1 MADSRFAALRFL
13 QKKWPLIQKVSFFLG
28 VSLLALVLTQLLRSD
43 AMSTSAVNALFLLL
57 FAAGLWISEA
67 IPPFAV
73 SILVIGYS
81 MYFLDSIDLMIVSE
95 DWERYVST
103 WSSPIIW
110 ILIGGFFLAMGA
122 QVTAFDRKF
131 SRFVLHYFGNRPY
144 NILLGCMLVTAVLSM
159 FMSNTAT
166 TAMMVAI
173 LTPIIQQVDRKD
185 PLVKAV
191 FLGVAAAATLGG
203 MGTVIGSPPNAIA
216 LGIIQ
221 SQGLT
226 FGFSQWMLIGVP
238 IAFISIIV
246 IWFVLKNHYK
256 TQYERLELQIGAAAP
271 TISQRTQYRYRV
283 IVVVTFTLT
292 VGLWLTSTLHS
303 IPVAVVS
310 FLPIVSFTVT
320 GVVRAEDLRLL
331 PWDTLILVAGG
342 LTLGMV
348 ISDTGLANHIVSG
361 IPIFNNI
368 VVMLLIMGWLT
379 TFLSN
384 IMSNTAAASILIPVG
399 SSFLPDH
406 SLIISLVIGLSAST
420 ALFLPIST
428 PPNAIAFSTG
438 YLKQS
443 DFRLLGI
450 LVGLG
455 GPVLVA
461 LIVMFFYL

>member
-13 QKKWPLIQKVSFFLG
+13 QKKWPLIQKISFFFT
-28 VSLLALVLTQLLRSD
+28 VTLLALLLTQLLRTD
-43 AMSTSAVNALFLLL
+43 AMSIPAVNALFLLL

-81 MYFLDSIDLMIVSE
+81 MYLLDSTDLVVVSK

-110 ILIGGFFLAMGA
+110 ILIGGFFLAIGA

-131 SRFVLHYFGNRPY
+131 SRFVLLYFGNRPY

-185 PLVKAV
+185 PLVKAI
-191 FLGVAAAATLGG
+191 FLGVAAAATVGG

-221 SQGLT
+221 NQGLS
-226 FGFSQWMLIGVP
+226 FGFSQWMLMGVP
-238 IAFISIIV
+238 LALILV
-246 IWFVLKNHYK
+246 LVVWLVLKRRYK
-256 TQYERLELQIGAAAP
+256 TQYDYLELQVGSASP
-271 TISQRTQYRYRV
+271 SVTQRTQYRFRI
-283 IVVVTFTLT
+283 IVVATFALT
-292 VGLWLTSTLHS
+292 VGLWLTSTLHQ

-310 FLPIVSFTVT
+310 FLPIVAFTVT

-342 LTLGMV
+342 LTLGMA
-348 ISDTGLANHIVSG
+348 ISDTGLATHIVEN
-361 IPIFNNI
+361 IPVVDNL

-379 TFLSN
+379 AFLSN

-406 SLIISLVIGLSAST
+406 GLLVSLVIGLSAST

-443 DFRLLGI
+443 DFRLLGT

-455 GPVLVA
+455 GPLLVA
-461 LIVMFFYL
+461 LIVLFFL

>member
-13 QKKWPLIQKVSFFLG
+13 QKKWPLIQKVSFFLA
-28 VSLLALVLTQLLRSD
+28 VTLLALFLTQLLRSE

-81 MYFLDSIDLMIVSE
+81 MYFLDSIDLTVVSE

-131 SRFVLHYFGNRPY
+131 SSFVLRYFGNKPY

-191 FLGVAAAATLGG
+191 FLGVAAAATVGG

-221 SQGLT
+221 SQGLS
-226 FGFSQWMLIGVP
+226 FGFSQWMLVGVP
-238 IAFISIIV
+238 VAFISV
-246 IWFVLKNHYK
+246 LAIWLVLKNHYK
-256 TQYERLELQIGAAAP
+256 TQYDHLELQVSAATP
-271 TISQRTQYRYRV
+271 GISQRTQNRYRI
-283 IVVVTFTLT
+283 IVVATFTLT

-342 LTLGMV
+342 LTLGMA
-348 ISDTGLANHIVSG
+348 ISDTGLATHIVSG
-361 IPIFNNI
+361 IPIFNNL

-406 SLIISLVIGLSAST
+406 TLLVSVVIGLSAST

-455 GPVLVA
+455 GPLLVA
-461 LIVMFFYL
+461 LVVLLLY